1 MQNNTWIYLAAMLAS
16 GSGAVDTAFAQT
28 TTQRAERQLALT
40 EASQTVQRFF
50 TCIGEGVNSAGDPAR
65 DARAISCLRDHLHPD
80 AIVVFNGIPLDGADA
95 IVATFTGQGV
105 GAQQFANTILDVH
118 TIVDKEFQ
126 PRRLGVFDAKIK
138 LRVTVVTTFTNTI
151 TTPVLPL
158 PPGNFILHAAED
170 FELEEEQPG
179 RWVINRVDV
188 QPLSNIPLPANSFPT
203 PFPVLQSVRRNP

>member
-1 MQNNTWIYLAAMLAS
+1 MQTNSRIYLTVMLLCGLGAA
-16 GSGAVDTAFAQT
+16 DTALAQT
-28 TTQRAERQLALT
+28 LTQRTERQLALS
-40 EASQTVQRFF
+40 EASQTVHRFF
-50 TCIGEGVNSAGDPAR
+50 TCVAEGVNSNGNPTR
-65 DARAISCLRDHLHPD
+65 DARAISCMRDELHPD
-80 AIVVFNGIPLDGADA
+80 AVVVFNGIPLNGADA
-95 IVATFTGQGV
+95 IVATFTGRGPA
-105 GAQQFANTILDVH
+105 AQQFANTILDVH

-126 PRRLGVFDAKIK
+126 RRISIIDAKIK

-158 PPGNFILHAAED
+158 PPGNFIFHAAED

-188 QPLSNIPLPANSFPT
+188 TPLSNIPIPQNSFPT